1 VATVG
6 TAAVLVAVA
15 AGCGGGVGGA
25 PAVSANTTPGGT
37 TSATTTSTG
46 PTVDPAIAH
55 WAKAWKRKVERPM
68 QRAAARLAASIGPAL
83 AGSASASFALTP
95 ALNTLSNCRLPLD
108 VGLADTPSELAKAR
122 QQTIRVCRLIY
133 VGTDKVIDGLNSLSS
148 ATANAGMARVRHGLA
163 MLRRIG
169 RQVKGTTTR

>member
-1 VATVG
+1 VKTITTSIRWATVG
-6 TAAVLVAVA
+6 TAAVLVALA
-15 AGCGGGVGGA
+15 AGCGG
-25 PAVSANTTPGGT
+25 
-37 TSATTTSTG
+37 
-46 PTVDPAIAH
+46 VDPAVAH

-133 VGTDKVIDGLNSLSS
+133 VTDKVIGGLNSLSS

-169 RQVKGTTTR
+169 REVKRAAGPR